1 MPETE
6 DLYEILQVHPT
17 AHPDVIQAAY
27 RRLALLYHPDKNPSQ
42 EAAGMMK
49 RLNLAYETLSDPNRR
64 AAYDRTR
71 GAQQRQ
77 RAETGSRATHRER
90 PRTSSTTNEPTSQSR
105 AGTPTAPPEA
115 RSSKAFRITAGL
127 LGGSVV
133 VGAIIVAAVIA
144 SAGRGD
150 GDGEGARSVAFSP
163 TRTPIPVKA
172 TPVPT
177 SGGTTGMGLVAP
189 TARPTRSPT
198 PDLATMVERVKPGVV
213 RIETP
218 DGGGTGFIFET
229 GTRRGALVLTNY
241 HVIKGLDRVNVQVND
256 SRTYQG
262 KVVGYDTVRD
272 LAVLEI
278 CCGEF
283 QALNLNG
290 AENIKPG
297 NEVVAIGY
305 PLWLRGSATVTRGIV
320 SAVGYDTEHKSRV
333 LQTDAPFSPGNS
345 GGPLLSASGEVV
357 GIVSFGMDRTE
368 ADISTE
374 GLGFAISGR
383 TVREVLPEL
392 KREIISAAVPPT
404 GIPSPTPG
412 NASTPTP
419 RPTMAPSPRPTATLG
434 PTPAPLLTPTAVA
447 TPVPAPTHLPAPTL
461 APTSTPQP
469 TRGDYFTRGSSQDDV
484 LHVQGA
490 PTEINT
496 YAVLGHEDWYYGY
509 STVRFSLPDGRVS
522 EWDDDGNLKVRLLPR
537 TSESSTPGY
546 FTRGSSQDDVLHVQG
561 APTEINTYAVLGHED
576 WYYGYSTVRFSLPD
590 GRVSE
595 WDDDGNL
602 KVRLLPKTS
611 ESSTPGYFTRGSSQD
626 DVLHVQGAPTEINTY
641 AVLGHEDWYYGYSTV
656 RFSLPDGRVSEW
668 DDDGNLKV
676 RLLPRT
682 SESSTPGY
690 FTRGSSQDDVLHVQG
705 APTEINTYAVS
716 GYEDWYYGYST
727 VRFSLPG
734 GRVTEWDNNDGNL
747 KVRLLP
753 RTSESSTPGYFT
765 RDSSQDDVLH
775 VQGTPTEIN
784 TYAVS
789 GYEDWYYGY
798 STVRFSLPDKRVT
811 EWDNEGDL
819 KVR

>member
-6 DLYEILQVHPT
+6 DLYEILQVHPS

-42 EAAGMMK
+42 EAAEMMK

-71 GAQQRQ
+71 GTQQRQ

-127 LGGSVV
+127 LGGAAV

-177 SGGTTGMGLVAP
+177 SGGTTGMGPVVP

-218 DGGGTGFIFET
+218 DGGGTGVIFET

-241 HVIKGLDRVNVQVND
+241 HVIKGLNRVNVQVND

-290 AENIKPG
+290 TENIKPG

-305 PLWLRGSATVTRGIV
+305 PLWLTGSATVTRGIV
-320 SAVGYDTEHKSRV
+320 SAVGYDTERKSLV
-333 LQTDAPFSPGNS
+333 LQTDAPINPGNS

-357 GIVSFGMDRTE
+357 GIVSFGIDRAE
-368 ADISTE
+368 AGISTE

-383 TVREVLPEL
+383 TVQEVLPEL

-404 GIPSPTPG
+404 GIPSPTPR
-412 NASTPTP
+412 NAS
-419 RPTMAPSPRPTATLG
+419 S
-434 PTPAPLLTPTAVA
+434 
-447 TPVPAPTHLPAPTL
+447 HLPA
-461 APTSTPQP
+461 
-469 TRGDYFTRGSSQDDV
+469 TRKCSQ
-484 LHVQGA
+484 
-490 PTEINT
+490 
-496 YAVLGHEDWYYGY
+496 Y
-509 STVRFSLPDGRVS
+509 RC
-522 EWDDDGNLKVRLLPR
+522 
-537 TSESSTPGY
+537 
-546 FTRGSSQDDVLHVQG
+546 
-561 APTEINTYAVLGHED
+561 
-576 WYYGYSTVRFSLPD
+576 
-590 GRVSE
+590 
-595 WDDDGNL
+595 
-602 KVRLLPKTS
+602 
-611 ESSTPGYFTRGSSQD
+611 
-626 DVLHVQGAPTEINTY
+626 
-641 AVLGHEDWYYGYSTV
+641 
-656 RFSLPDGRVSEW
+656 
-668 DDDGNLKV
+668 
-676 RLLPRT
+676 
-682 SESSTPGY
+682 
-690 FTRGSSQDDVLHVQG
+690 
-705 APTEINTYAVS
+705 
-716 GYEDWYYGYST
+716 
-727 VRFSLPG
+727 
-734 GRVTEWDNNDGNL
+734 
-747 KVRLLP
+747 
-753 RTSESSTPGYFT
+753 
-765 RDSSQDDVLH
+765 
-775 VQGTPTEIN
+775 
-784 TYAVS
+784 
-789 GYEDWYYGY
+789 
-798 STVRFSLPDKRVT
+798 
-811 EWDNEGDL
+811 
-819 KVR
+819 